1 MLGAGRYRVRAN
13 YLGDTGLRRSTSGT
27 RDLRILRA
35 ATHTVLR
42 MSTRAVG
49 YGREH
54 AAVVSVRVRS
64 RYSGMPG
71 GLVTI
76 FARIPPDPD
85 KPSTCGSGPALAVRV
100 TARRRTGGECR
111 RTGDDV
117 RFSYGRTAAVAAI
130 IISAGPLAGPPAS
143 AAPIRVASAVTADS
157 WGMAATIPGLGPLA
171 ATITVSCPATGYCAA
186 VGVHNG
192 LNGTGEVFV
201 ISERNGVWGTPQPIP
216 GLAALDVGHGASV
229 GGLSC
234 ASPGNC
240 AVGGSYTDTSN
251 RRQAFVATEIGGT
264 WGSAIE
270 LPGTAALNTGGN
282 ALTGQMSCTAPGDC
296 GVAGVYLDAE
306 SHFQVFVASEV
317 NGTWQDAI
325 EVPGTAILNTANAQ
339 AFTLSCA
346 APGDCVI
353 GGRYQSAPSVT
364 QAYLASEVNG
374 VWQDAIEVPGTAVLN
389 AGGYAAVNSVSC
401 PVPGTCTAAGTYT
414 DAGGKRQAF
423 VASEVN
429 GAWQDAIEL
438 PGTAA
443 LNAGAY
449 AAVSTVSC
457 PAPETC
463 TAGGTYTDA
472 GGHEQVF
479 VASKVNGTW
488 HDAIELPGTAALNAG
503 GYAEVNTVS
512 CSAPGTCAAGGDTY
526 TATESSGR
534 AFVADEVNGTWQ
546 NAEQVPGTATPGGT
560 GLAAVIS
567 LSCAPHGTCAAG
579 GLYGYQFG
587 RPGTARA
594 FVVSQTQAGGTATSL
609 RLSARTTRAGHEHTE
624 RLTVTVSPG
633 TPYGLAIVTAIAGP
647 GRSARLCLITVRAG
661 TGTCHLTNSALPAG
675 TYQVTARFLGGNT
688 LTPSASPAQTLHVEA
703 AHGHPSSRSGTAV
716 FRR

>member
-1 MLGAGRYRVRAN
+1 MRV
-13 YLGDTGLRRSTSGT
+13 
-27 RDLRILRA
+27 
-35 ATHTVLR
+35 
-42 MSTRAVG
+42 
-49 YGREH
+49 
-54 AAVVSVRVRS
+54 
-64 RYSGMPG
+64 
-71 GLVTI
+71 
-76 FARIPPDPD
+76 
-85 KPSTCGSGPALAVRV
+85 GSG
-100 TARRRTGGECR
+100 RT
-111 RTGDDV
+111 T
-117 RFSYGRTAAVAAI
+117 AVAAI
-130 IISAGPLAGPPAS
+130 IISVGLLAGPPAGAASIRAASTATAARTS
-143 AAPIRVASAVTADS
+143 AAVTGS
-157 WGMAATIPGLGPLA
+157 WGMAETIPGLGTLA

-240 AVGGSYTDTSN
+240 AVGGSYTDASN

-374 VWQDAIEVPGTAVLN
+374 IWQDAIEVPGTAVLN

-429 GAWQDAIEL
+429 GAWQDAIE
-438 PGTAA
+438 
-443 LNAGAY
+443 
-449 AAVSTVSC
+449 V
-457 PAPETC
+457 
-463 TAGGTYTDA
+463 
-472 GGHEQVF
+472 
-479 VASKVNGTW
+479 
-488 HDAIELPGTAALNAG
+488 PGTAALNAG

-647 GRSARLCLITVRAG
+647 GRSARLCLITIRAG

-703 AHGHPSSRSGTAV
+703 AHA
-716 FRR
+716 RRPGPRH